1 MHPPAARHVKFSLCP
16 RRGYTQI
23 HSFMNE
29 QLYAKCSCQNCGTH
43 IEFPIEAADTAVDC
57 PHCKRPTTLSLE
69 APAPETSSG
78 RPGSPEILN
87 AFQAGVRRTRTSF
100 FYHLGLVLVAVV
112 MVILPVVYV
121 AMIGA
126 AGWGVYYYAVHC
138 KFLVTSMFGGPR
150 LYLIKMFLYVT
161 PLLIGAV
168 LLFFMVKP
176 LFARRAKQAQP
187 LALNPGVDS
196 TLFAFIAK
204 ICDTVGAPMPKRIDL
219 DCQLNASAGFR
230 RGFASMFGNDLVLT
244 IGLPLVAGMN
254 MQQFAGVVAHEF
266 GHFTQGFGLRLSYL
280 IRRINGWFA
289 RVVYERDE
297 WDLWLASWV
306 DEAED
311 WRVMLVGARAQFA
324 VGFSRL
330 LLKLLMYFGHGVSC
344 FLLRQMEYDADSYEI
359 KLAGSDAF
367 EATVKRL
374 SVLGEAAGQSYKT
387 MRATW
392 NMNRHLP
399 DNYPAFLVRAVSKM
413 PPEKAGHI
421 EDTVGL
427 SRTGIF
433 DTHPSHGDRI
443 RAARRAAEP
452 GVFHLDYPASLL
464 FANFEAVSKQVTFL
478 HYTDYIGLNCDMSA
492 LTPT

>member
-1 MHPPAARHVKFSLCP
+1 
-16 RRGYTQI
+16 
-23 HSFMNE
+23 MNE
-29 QLYAKCSCQNCGTH
+29 QLYAKCGCQNCGTH
-43 IEFPIEAADTAVDC
+43 IEFPIEAAGMTLAC
-57 PHCKRPTTLSLE
+57 PHCKQATALSLE
-69 APAPETSSG
+69 APPVKTSDG
-78 RPGSPEILN
+78 KPASPEILN
-87 AFQAGVRRTRTSF
+87 AFQSGICPARPSF
-100 FYHLGLVLVAVV
+100 FYRIGLVLVAIV
-112 MVILPVVYV
+112 MVILPLIYV

-126 AGWGVYYYAVHC
+126 VGWGLFYYAVHC
-138 KFLVTSMFGGPR
+138 KFLVTSLFGGPR
-150 LYLIKMFLYVT
+150 LYLIKLFLYIT

-176 LFARRAKQAQP
+176 LFARRPKQAQP
-187 LALNPGVDS
+187 LALNPGVDA
-196 TLFAFIAK
+196 TLFAFIGK

-254 MQQFAGVVAHEF
+254 MQEFAGVVAHEF
-266 GHFTQGFGLRLSYL
+266 GHFTQGFGLRLSYV
-280 IRRINGWFA
+280 IRRVNGWFA

-306 DEAED
+306 DDAED
-311 WRVMLVGARAQFA
+311 WRVMLVGALAQFA

-359 KLAGSDAF
+359 KLAGSAAF

-374 SVLGEAAGQSYKT
+374 NVLGEASGQSYKT

-392 NMNRHLP
+392 NMNRRLP
-399 DNYPAFLVRAVSKM
+399 DNFPAFLVRAVSKM
-413 PPEKAGHI
+413 PPETREHI

-433 DTHPSHGDRI
+433 DTHPSPGDRI
-443 RAARRAAEP
+443 RAARRAAEL
-452 GVFHLDYPASLL
+452 GVFHLEYPASML

-478 HYTDYIGLNCDMSA
+478 HYTDDIGLDCDMSA
-492 LTPT
+492 LIPAGQPAPGA